1 MGTGLRSGF
10 GGSASRFV
18 ECFRGGNLVHI
29 EVSRRE
35 GPIYGS
41 EQELLHTGVHL
52 GAPPHLLKLSCR
64 GGSRGLHVGER
75 AS

>member
-18 ECFRGGNLVHI
+18 ECFRGGNLVDI
-29 EVSRRE
+29 EVSRSE

-41 EQELLHTGVHL
+41 EQKLLHTGVHL
-52 GAPPHLLKLSCR
+52 GAPHLLKLSC

-75 AS
+75 GS